1 MRFFF
6 NFQIIKRGCEQG
18 LSVSSYQFNTCF
30 NILVDMIRRNNMIS
44 TRKFQIKMSCI
55 NIQKIQCN
63 FLLKK
68 KKTQIKSLKYAIDN
82 FHFLKS

>member
-1 MRFFF
+1 M
-6 NFQIIKRGCEQG
+6 
-18 LSVSSYQFNTCF
+18 VH
-30 NILVDMIRRNNMIS
+30 MIRRNNMIS

>member
-1 MRFFF
+1 
-6 NFQIIKRGCEQG
+6 
-18 LSVSSYQFNTCF
+18 
-30 NILVDMIRRNNMIS
+30 MIS

-68 KKTQIKSLKYAIDN
+68 KNPKQSLKYAIDN
-82 FHFLKS
+82 FHFFKKLKNFKTIWIG